1 GHDAEGVAQTVHEA
15 YRRAECWETYADVT
29 ACLRALKE
37 RGYALGVV
45 SNWDAGLEGL
55 LRDLRLLP
63 YFDTVVSSAVVGYR
77 KPNPVIFNLACEQ
90 MGVRAESS
98 VHVGDRPDADGD
110 GAAAAGIRAVIVDR
124 HDAEKDC
131 GYECVTA
138 LTDLLELL

>member
-1 GHDAEGVAQTVHEA
+1 MCHLAGIGHDAEGVAQTVHEA

-98 VHVGDRPDADGD
+98 VHVGDRPDA
-110 GAAAAGIRAVIVDR
+110 GIRAVIVDR

-131 GYECVTA
+131 GY
-138 LTDLLELL
+138 